1 MPLSDADRTL
11 ISEFRTALQQ
21 GYAGDA
27 RFTRVIRDDRSD
39 ESVLAS
45 RFAVLDDVWLE
56 LTLRPFLP
64 QLRAGIVTTDR
75 WKNEELEERIEETG
89 DTMSEFLELGFDEAG
104 LEWRAPQVEHY
115 RDQGKYFCFATGLDL
130 PSLKSLGDPATL
142 DKARRMLEGYY
153 HAFHGAIQRL
163 KAAAPPVS

>member
-1 MPLSDADRTL
+1 MPLSDSDRKLVTD
-11 ISEFRTALQQ
+11 FRAAFER
-21 GYAGDA
+21 GYAGDD
-27 RFTRVIRDDRSD
+27 RFLRVVRDDRPD
-39 ESVLAS
+39 NSVLAT
-45 RFAVLDDVWLE
+45 RFSVLEDVWLE
-56 LTLRPFLP
+56 LTVRPFVP

-104 LEWRAPQVEHY
+104 LDWREPQVEHY
-115 RDQGKYFCFATGLDL
+115 RDQGKYFCFATGLEL
-130 PSLKSLGDPATL
+130 PALQSLVDPAIR

-153 HAFHGAIQRL
+153 HAFRGAIQRL